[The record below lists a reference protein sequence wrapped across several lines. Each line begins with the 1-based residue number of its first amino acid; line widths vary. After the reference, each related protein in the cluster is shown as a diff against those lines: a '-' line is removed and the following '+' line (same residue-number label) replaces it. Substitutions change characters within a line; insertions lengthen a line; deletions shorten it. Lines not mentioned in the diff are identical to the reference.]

1 MANLPGEIPQG
12 SGGRDTHPGQWQDQG
27 SHSGTRNTDQA
38 ALENLARTDP
48 RCAER
53 TGGKSIVKAI
63 IVPGRLVNF
72 VVK

>member
-1 MANLPGEIPQG
+1 MVEIPIQVNG
-12 SGGRDTHPGQWQDQG
+12 KIKGRIQVPAD
-27 SHSGTRNTDQA
+27 TDQA

-48 RCAER
+48 RCAEW